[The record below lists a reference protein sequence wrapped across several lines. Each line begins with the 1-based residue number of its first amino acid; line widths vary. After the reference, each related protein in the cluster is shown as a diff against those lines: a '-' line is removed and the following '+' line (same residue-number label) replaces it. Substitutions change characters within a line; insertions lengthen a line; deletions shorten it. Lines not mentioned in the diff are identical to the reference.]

1 MAADSLIDKD
11 DPFWEDMEDV
21 LFVCVKSD
29 KTVHLK
35 TTVKDMEDLKSIA
48 STLFMMAL
56 FQELKSLPKDV
67 DKLH

>member
-1 MAADSLIDKD
+1 MTTDSLIDKE

-56 FQELKSLPKDV
+56 FEDLKSLPKDV